1 MNHTISLVYHLCND
15 CFMKKCSYFLRL
27 RFILGLLFLFSGIE
41 QIFGNKSDLPV
52 NWEGFFV
59 DPVLSGPD
67 NLCVIFGSA
76 IADFSGGGEPT
87 TDVYDWVITN
97 PSGGEHFTRNGGA
110 TFQNISVQFS
120 QLGVYTV
127 SLRVRRGNDIIYSAS
142 KSLSVIQGPQIVLQP
157 DYLLCGSAP
166 SLLTAINPATP
177 NINQYTFEWTNSSGD
192 IIGNQNELSVE
203 DEGFYFISLFL
214 TNSSGGTDCQ
224 INGGTYVGQ
233 PRDFRLMIN
242 VPEVCMGETVEL
254 ALDTPISG
262 QWLIQKIG
270 ETDLIEF
277 GNAFSLS
284 LDSEE
289 DLFGPGNYRA
299 VFRALDSQYPD
310 CVSERDISFS
320 LKNQAEFTYS
330 NIVAASGC
338 NMQDGGFLFTAQSDL
353 DFLRINELSFLEE
366 DLFAGETRSFS
377 NLYPGIYVVETQ
389 LDGCNR
395 SEVIIIPNNN
405 PVPDMMFEVVEIG
418 ESCSEI
424 GKINGIIRVNLL
436 NGPYTGEYRVVEA
449 SGAVFFSGVISN
461 VSSFDVSVP
470 GNNYAIEIIS
480 PSGCK
485 LPENRILDIPVK
497 EFVPFTIPEQLT
509 ICGDFDFIPST
520 DQNLAFTLISPSGQ
534 TETKNAGEVFVL
546 NQSGNYTLTGTSLDP
561 NPEFCPRT
569 IPFSVV
575 DIAVPNFEPVLE
587 SEDCFGNKLYKAEL
601 FGVDLSTVSIR
612 WYDEN
617 LKIVG
622 RGEMWY
628 PTAYGNFSLDVQP
641 RASSLCGFNPKPFEV
656 RPPVFEVDMTL
667 TAGLICGEGQLA
679 TILLESDFE
688 EVDRIEWIFIA
699 ADGTQAILTQFGD
712 EREIEVAEEGTYEA
726 VVYNRIGC
734 EIGRDLILVLKS
746 YDETRPDIKPFYSI
760 CTESNYGEIVNP
772 GIFDSYEWFLDG
784 EFVSDEPKL
793 NLRNEGNYTLFV
805 TNADGCV
812 FESSFSTFEDCTFEA
827 ILTTGMNLNDVNKH
841 FEVYVNDAV
850 EKAQIWIHNRNGEL
864 IHFCENNEIQSRVA
878 FCQWD
883 GLVRGKEI
891 PVGSYT
897 VTLRIISTR
906 FGLAQKITRN
916 LVVFD

>member
-1 MNHTISLVYHLCND
+1 
-15 CFMKKCSYFLRL
+15 MKNSPDFLRL
-27 RFILGLLFLFSGIE
+27 GIILVLFILFIDFERILANKTELSTGA
-41 QIFGNKSDLPV
+41 GN
-52 NWEGFFV
+52 FFA

-76 IADFSGGGEPT
+76 IADFSGGGAPT

-97 PSGGEHFTRNGGA
+97 SMGGEHFTRNGGA

-120 QLGVYTV
+120 QLGNYTV
-127 SLRVRRGNDIIYSAS
+127 TLSVRRGNDIIYTAS
-142 KSLSVIQGPQIVLQP
+142 KNLSVIQGPQIVLQP
-157 DYLLCGSAP
+157 DYLLCGNTPAI
-166 SLLTAINPATP
+166 LTAINPSTP
-177 NINQYTFEWTNSSGD
+177 NIGQYTFEWTNAAGD
-192 IIGNQNELSVE
+192 IVGNQNELSVQ
-203 DEGFYFISLFL
+203 DEGYYFISLFL

-233 PRDFRLMIN
+233 PRDFRLSIN
-242 VPEVCMGETVEL
+242 SNEVCMGENIEIG
-254 ALDTPISG
+254 LDTPIPG
-262 QWLIQKIG
+262 QWFVQKIG
-270 ETDLIEF
+270 ETDLIDF
-277 GNAFSLS
+277 GSAYSLS
-284 LDSEE
+284 LDSED
-289 DLFGPGNYRA
+289 DLFGSGSYRA
-299 VFRALDSQYPD
+299 VFRAQDSQYPD
-310 CVSERDISFS
+310 CVSEREISFS
-320 LKNQAEFTYS
+320 VKSQAEFTFS

-338 NMQDGGFLFTAQSDL
+338 SMQDGGFLFTAQSDL
-353 DFLRINELSFLEE
+353 DFLRINELSLLEA
-366 DLFAGETRSFS
+366 DLSAGETRSFI
-377 NLYPGIYVVETQ
+377 NLYPGIYVVEAQ

-395 SEVIIIPNNN
+395 TEVVIIPNAN
-405 PVPDMMFEVVEIG
+405 PDPTMLFETVEIG
-418 ESCSEI
+418 ESCSET
-424 GKINGIIRVNLL
+424 GKVNGIIRVNLL

-449 SGAVFFSGVISN
+449 SGAVFFTGAISN

-485 LPENRILDIPVK
+485 LPENRLLDIPVK
-497 EFVPFTIPEQLT
+497 EFVPFSIPEEVT
-509 ICGDFDFIPST
+509 ICGALDFVPVT
-520 DQNLAFTLISPSGQ
+520 EENLTFTLISPSG
-534 TETKNAGEVFVL
+534 TVETKNAGEAFVL
-546 NQSGNYTLTGTSLDP
+546 TQSGNYILTGTSLDP
-561 NPEFCPRT
+561 SPEFCPRT
-569 IPFSVV
+569 ILFNVV
-575 DIAVPNFEPVLE
+575 NIAIPNFEPVLE

-601 FGVDLSTVSIR
+601 FGVDPSTVSIR

-628 PTAYGNFSLDVQP
+628 PTAYGKFSLDVQP
-641 RASSLCGFNPKPFEV
+641 RGSSLCGFNPKPFEV
-656 RPPVFEVDMTL
+656 RQPVFEVDVTL
-667 TAGLICGEGQLA
+667 TAGLICGDGQFA
-679 TILLESDFE
+679 TVTMDSDFE

-699 ADGTQAILTQFGD
+699 ADGTQTNLTQFAN
-712 EREIEVAEEGTYEA
+712 EREIEAGEEGTYEV

-746 YDETRPDIKPFYSI
+746 YDEARPEIKPFYSI

-772 GIFDSYEWFLDG
+772 GSFETYEWFLNG
-784 EFVSDEPKL
+784 EFISDEPTL
-793 NLRNEGNYTLFV
+793 NLRREGNYTLLV
-805 TNADGCV
+805 TNSDGCV
-812 FESSFSTFEDCTFEA
+812 FESSFSTFEDCTFQA
-827 ILTTGMNLNDVNKH
+827 ILTTGMNLSDVNKH

-906 FGLAQKITRN
+906 FGLEQKFIQN

>member
-1 MNHTISLVYHLCND
+1 
-15 CFMKKCSYFLRL
+15 MKNSPDFLRL
-27 RFILGLLFLFSGIE
+27 GIILVLFILFIDFERILANETELSTGA
-41 QIFGNKSDLPV
+41 GN
-52 NWEGFFV
+52 FFA

-97 PSGGEHFTRNGGA
+97 SMGGEHFTRNGGA

-120 QLGVYTV
+120 QLGNYTV
-127 SLRVRRGNDIIYSAS
+127 TLSVRRGNDIIYTAS
-142 KSLSVIQGPQIVLQP
+142 KNLSVIQGPQIVLQP
-157 DYLLCGSAP
+157 DYLLCGNTPAI
-166 SLLTAINPATP
+166 LTAINPSTP
-177 NINQYTFEWTNSSGD
+177 NIGQYTFEWTNAAGD
-192 IIGNQNELSVE
+192 IVGNQNELSVQ
-203 DEGFYFISLFL
+203 DEGYYFISLFL

-233 PRDFRLMIN
+233 PRDFRLLIN
-242 VPEVCMGETVEL
+242 SNEVCMGENIEIG
-254 ALDTPISG
+254 LDTPVPG
-262 QWLIQKIG
+262 QWFIQKIG
-270 ETDLIEF
+270 ETDLIDF
-277 GNAFSLS
+277 GSAYSLS
-284 LDSEE
+284 LDSED
-289 DLFGPGNYRA
+289 DLFGSGSYSA
-299 VFRALDSQYPD
+299 VFRAQDSQYPD
-310 CVSERDISFS
+310 CVSEREISFS
-320 LKNQAEFTYS
+320 VKSQAEFTFS

-338 NMQDGGFLFTAQSDL
+338 SMQDGGFLFTAQSDL
-353 DFLRINELSFLEE
+353 DFLRINELSLLEA
-366 DLFAGETRSFS
+366 DLSAGETRSFI
-377 NLYPGIYVVETQ
+377 NLYPGIYVVEAQ

-395 SEVIIIPNNN
+395 TEVVIIPNAN
-405 PVPDMMFEVVEIG
+405 PDPTMLFETVEIG
-418 ESCSEI
+418 ESCSET
-424 GKINGIIRVNLL
+424 GKVNGIIRVNLL

-449 SGAVFFSGVISN
+449 SGAVFFTGAISN

-497 EFVPFTIPEQLT
+497 EFVPFSIPEEVT
-509 ICGDFDFIPST
+509 ICGAFDFVPVT
-520 DQNLAFTLISPSGQ
+520 EENLTFTLISPSG
-534 TETKNAGEVFVL
+534 TVETKNAGEVFVL
-546 NQSGNYTLTGTSLDP
+546 TQSGNYTLTGTSFDP
-561 NPEFCPRT
+561 SPEFCPRT
-569 IPFSVV
+569 IPFSVLN
-575 DIAVPNFEPVLE
+575 IAVPNFEPVLE

-601 FGVDLSTVSIR
+601 FGVDPSTVSIR

-628 PTAYGNFSLDVQP
+628 PTAYGKFSLDVQP
-641 RASSLCGFNPKPFEV
+641 RGSSLCGFNPKPFEV
-656 RPPVFEVDMTL
+656 RQPVFEVDVTL
-667 TAGLICGEGQLA
+667 TAGLICGDGQFA
-679 TILLESDFE
+679 TVTMDSDFE

-699 ADGTQAILTQFGD
+699 ADGTQTNLTQFAN
-712 EREIEVAEEGTYEA
+712 EREIEAGEEGTYEV

-746 YDETRPDIKPFYSI
+746 YDEARPEIKPFYSI

-772 GIFDSYEWFLDG
+772 GSFETYEWFLNG
-784 EFVSDEPKL
+784 EFISDEPTL
-793 NLRNEGNYTLFV
+793 NLRREGNYTLLV
-805 TNADGCV
+805 TNFDGCV
-812 FESSFSTFEDCTFEA
+812 FESSFSTFEDCTFQA
-827 ILTTGMNLNDVNKH
+827 ILTTGMNLSDVNKH

-906 FGLAQKITRN
+906 FGLEQKFIQN
-916 LVVFD
+916 LIVFD

>member
-1 MNHTISLVYHLCND
+1 
-15 CFMKKCSYFLRL
+15 MKNAPDFLRL
-27 RFILGLLFLFSGIE
+27 RIILVLFILFVECDRIFANEIE
-41 QIFGNKSDLPV
+41 GSNNSKNL
-52 NWEGFFV
+52 FV

-120 QLGVYTV
+120 QLGNYTV
-127 SLRVRRGNDIIYSAS
+127 TLSVRRGNDIIYTAS
-142 KSLSVIQGPQIVLQP
+142 KNLSVIQGPQIVLQP
-157 DYLLCGSAP
+157 DYLLCGSTPAV
-166 SLLTAINPATP
+166 LTAINPTTP
-177 NINQYTFEWTNSSGD
+177 NISQYTFEWTNSAGD
-192 IIGNQNELSVE
+192 IVGSQNELSVQ
-203 DEGFYFISLFL
+203 DEGYYFISLFL

-233 PRDFRLMIN
+233 PRDFRLLIN
-242 VPEVCMGETVEL
+242 SNEVCMGGIVEIG
-254 ALDTPISG
+254 LDTPIPG

-270 ETDLIEF
+270 ETELIDF

-289 DLFGPGNYRA
+289 DLFGSGNYRA
-299 VFRALDSQYPD
+299 VFRAQDSQYPN
-310 CVSERDISFS
+310 CVSEREIRFS
-320 LKNQAEFTYS
+320 VKNQAEFMYS
-330 NIVAASGC
+330 NVVAASGC

-353 DFLRINELSFLEE
+353 DFLRINELSLLEA
-366 DLFAGETRSFS
+366 DLSAGETRSFA

-395 SEVIIIPNNN
+395 TEVVIIPNNN
-405 PVPDMMFEVVEIG
+405 PDPEMLFEVVEIG
-418 ESCSEI
+418 ESCSET
-424 GKINGIIRVNLL
+424 GKVNGIIRVNLL

-449 SGAVFFSGVISN
+449 SGAVFFTGAISN

-497 EFVPFTIPEQLT
+497 EFVPFSIPEEVT
-509 ICGDFDFIPST
+509 ICGAFDFVPVT
-520 DQNLAFTLISPSGQ
+520 EENLTFTLISPSG
-534 TETKNAGEVFVL
+534 TVETKNVGEAFVL
-546 NQSGNYTLTGTSLDP
+546 TQSGSYTLTGTSLDP
-561 NPEFCPRT
+561 SPEFCPRT

-575 DIAVPNFEPVLE
+575 NIAVPNFEPVLE

-601 FGVDLSTVSIR
+601 FGVDPSTVSIR

-641 RASSLCGFNPKPFEV
+641 RGSSLCGFNPKPFEV
-656 RPPVFEVDMTL
+656 KQPVFEVDVAL
-667 TAGLICGEGQLA
+667 TAGLICGDGQF
-679 TILLESDFE
+679 TTVTMDSDFE

-699 ADGTQAILTQFGD
+699 ADGTQTNLTQFAN
-712 EREIEVAEEGTYEA
+712 EREIEAGEEGTYEA

-760 CTESNYGEIVNP
+760 CTESSYGEIVNP
-772 GIFDSYEWFLDG
+772 GIFESYEWYLNG
-784 EFVSDEPKL
+784 EFISNEPTL
-793 NLRNEGNYTLFV
+793 NLRREGNYTLLV

-812 FESSFSTFEDCTFEA
+812 FESSFSTFEDCTFQA
-827 ILTTGMNLNDVNKH
+827 ILTTGMNLSDVNKH

-864 IHFCENNEIQSRVA
+864 IHFCENSEIQSRVA

-897 VTLRIISTR
+897 VTLRIVSTR
-906 FGLAQKITRN
+906 FGLEQKFIQN
-916 LVVFD
+916 LIVFD